1 MSAKSPGSKECI
13 ACSTK
18 NKQLL
23 MFQSNVLYQLIQ
35 RSYRHLNLKW
45 AATLNKHRKDN
56 EMSQL
61 INIRSFSLH
70 VIHSTVKTAIESI
83 TWKIRKTLKSCWKI
97 LHESPAR
104 HQDYETILTLQVQ
117 HNTSFCFLQQG
128 GLKVNLS
135 QIVLLKSG

>member
-61 INIRSFSLH
+61 INRSFSF
-70 VIHSTVKTAIESI
+70 ESI

-117 HNTSFCFLQQG
+117 HNTPFCFLQQG
-128 GLKVNLS
+128 WLKVNLS
-135 QIVLLKSG
+135 QIVPLKSGQIYVS

>member
-1 MSAKSPGSKECI
+1 
-13 ACSTK
+13 
-18 NKQLL
+18 
-23 MFQSNVLYQLIQ
+23 
-35 RSYRHLNLKW
+35 
-45 AATLNKHRKDN
+45 
-56 EMSQL
+56 MSQL

-117 HNTSFCFLQQG
+117 HNTSFFFLQQG